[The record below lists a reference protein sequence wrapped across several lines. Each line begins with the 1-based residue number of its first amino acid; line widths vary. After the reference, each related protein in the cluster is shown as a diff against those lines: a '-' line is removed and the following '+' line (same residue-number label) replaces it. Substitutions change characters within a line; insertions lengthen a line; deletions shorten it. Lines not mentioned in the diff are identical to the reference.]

1 MTLLQFQ
8 RLCAIQAALLKL
20 HKELLQYDEDGEW
33 KDSWICKSVE
43 WLDHEI
49 DLELWDIEVACNIDV
64 KRSNPDAETTEAPA
78 EAEALVGAP

>member
-20 HKELLQYDEDGEW
+20 HKELLQDDEEGEW
-33 KDSWICKSVE
+33 TDSWISKSVE

-49 DLELWDIEVACNIDV
+49 DLELWDIEVACNIDM
-64 KRSNPDAETTEAPA
+64 KRSNPDPETTETPA
-78 EAEALVGAP
+78 EAEVPVGAA

>member
-8 RLCAIQAALLKL
+8 RLCVIRDALLKL
-20 HKELLQYDEDGEW
+20 HNELLDADGDEW
-33 KDSWICKSVE
+33 KDSWIQKSVV

-49 DLELWDIEVACNIDV
+49 DLELWDLEIALNIDT

>member
-1 MTLLQFQ
+1 MMTLLQFQ
-8 RLCAIQAALLKL
+8 RMCIIQAALAKL
-20 HKELLQYDEDGEW
+20 YGELLEADKDEW
-33 KDSWICKSVE
+33 KDSWVQKATQ

-49 DLELWDIEVACNIDV
+49 DLELWDIEVACNIDM